1 MERCD
6 LVSRLFSY
14 MGSQTRE
21 GGDPLVSDPVNDHDN
36 VTARKRR
43 PLQKLTLRKEERR
56 RISKEVEVSAM
67 SKRTLVSIATAF
79 FLAVSATA
87 QIHGVPAGA
96 TSLGGGHTFANPPG
110 VPASATSLGPRGFTP
125 IRVNPPFI
133 TQQNFHHGPQR
144 VHRVIIPVAVPLYS
158 YGAYPYLYSSYSSE
172 STTMSTAD
180 YRSEDPAIA
189 AATQPQIV
197 IAPVQQPPQVIVID
211 NRGVRDATDE
221 EKQEALAARE
231 KAKKPKLEE
240 PKVEVKAEPEDVGP
254 MTVLIF
260 RDGSRREVKNYA
272 IMGKELIVLGTGS
285 MRRIQLAELD
295 LPLTVK
301 ENDVRGLDFKLP

>member
-1 MERCD
+1 M
-6 LVSRLFSY
+6 
-14 MGSQTRE
+14 
-21 GGDPLVSDPVNDHDN
+21 
-36 VTARKRR
+36 
-43 PLQKLTLRKEERR
+43 
-56 RISKEVEVSAM
+56 
-67 SKRTLVSIATAF
+67 KRTLAVVLMLAASTA
-79 FLAVSATA
+79 A
-87 QIHGVPAGA
+87 QVHGVPAGA
-96 TSLGGGHTFANPPG
+96 TSLGAGRTFANPPG
-110 VPASATSLGPRGFTP
+110 VPASATSLGPRGFAV
-125 IRVNPPFI
+125 RVASAPSPG
-133 TQQNFHHGPQR
+133 QNFHHGPQR
-144 VHRVIIPVAVPLYS
+144 LHHVIIPVAVPLYS
-158 YGAYPYLYSSYSSE
+158 YGAYPYLSSSYTSFE
-172 STTMSTAD
+172 MSPAD
-180 YRSEDPAIA
+180 YRPDEPAVA

-231 KAKKPKLEE
+231 KAKKPKPEE
-240 PKVEVKAEPEDVGP
+240 PKTEVKAEPEDVGP